1 MEISITDEEFIDGI
15 GCLLNACCLKP
26 FSIEETKEFI
36 PILKDVLLK
45 TAISSNSESSV
56 SSFKKLVTILYA
68 HEVVDRKD
76 CLKELYGFIFDI
88 LGELL
93 SDEACDLLSIIDK
106 EEVDTNDIS
115 GA

>member
-1 MEISITDEEFIDGI
+1 MRISTTDEEFVSNL

-36 PILKDVLLK
+36 PVFKDTLLN

-68 HEVVDRKD
+68 HEVIDRKD
-76 CLKELYGFIFDI
+76 CFKELYGFIFDI
-88 LGELL
+88 IGELL
-93 SDEACDLLSIIDK
+93 SDEVCNLLSIVDK
-106 EEVDTNDIS
+106 EESDI
-115 GA
+115 